1 MGRIRRFFRKSRAEK
16 ELDRELRFHLHNNLA
31 NGTYFPSHH
40 SSLRTQHATYPNT
53 VAHDRR

>member
-1 MGRIRRFFRKSRAEK
+1 MGRIRRLFRKSRAEK

-40 SSLRTQHATYPNT
+40 SSLFIRRATHPNT
-53 VAHDRR
+53 VAHVRR